1 MKRQKSCGPRLGKLV
16 HQLPGVVTFAYDLRF
31 RRVIAR
37 WKGIV
42 EEIHFGGS
50 IMPSAIIEH
59 LDLKKPSFRPSKWPR
74 KLNLLKIVNCQNC
87 QKTILSQSEK
97 VGGHQYPPG
106 SAILIIQPDWI
117 IEARDEWKNDE
128 KVWTLIKRLQPDSS
142 ASDTFTWKNDS
153 LWYKDRLYLCKNSQL
168 KQNVL
173 LELHT
178 SPVGGHSGFLKTYHR
193 VKKDFFWDGLKT
205 DVQRFVAEC
214 LVFQQNKVETIKTP
228 GLLQPLSIPS

>member
-50 IMPSAIIEH
+50 IMPLSIIEH
-59 LDLKKPSFRPSKWPR
+59 LYLKKPSFRPSKWPR

-106 SAILIIQPDWI
+106 SIPLII
-117 IEARDEWKNDE
+117 N
-128 KVWTLIKRLQPDSS
+128 VFLQQFLHGHNNLCISLYELPIV
-142 ASDTFTWKNDS
+142 ACMTKCTF
-153 LWYKDRLYLCKNSQL
+153 
-168 KQNVL
+168 
-173 LELHT
+173 
-178 SPVGGHSGFLKTYHR
+178 
-193 VKKDFFWDGLKT
+193 
-205 DVQRFVAEC
+205 
-214 LVFQQNKVETIKTP
+214 
-228 GLLQPLSIPS
+228 